1 MKTYRN
7 QHYTSRRKKRLRRH
21 IGIILLLC
29 VCVASLSVAGYFL
42 VQHFNQTPT
51 TSNTDSVSATESTGS
66 SQTPEAEKPSD
77 SSKQPDSS
85 QKEEP
90 SQTEESKK
98 PSSSETA
105 ASGIPEG
112 GLHITD
118 RPKMNVLDDNEK
130 VVYLTFD
137 DGPCDTTRDL
147 LALLKKYN
155 AKATFFDC
163 CQTAN
168 QEQYLDVIKDCV
180 DQGHTVAVHTYS
192 HKMQEVYASPEAY
205 YEDFEKMYSLIQ
217 EISGKEPAN
226 FFRFPGGSKNGYN
239 EKIRTDVINEM
250 VGRGFIYYDW
260 DCDSGDAAGNHV
272 PADVIYQNTMGA
284 IRNGCNIVLM
294 HNTFG
299 KETTIEA
306 LKRILPD
313 AIAEGYEF
321 RALDGT
327 LDPTHY
333 YIFTPNQFI
342 DAALNNKDMLLSDW
356 QMAKLES
363 SKSE

>member
-1 MKTYRN
+1 MKMYHN
-7 QHYTSRRKKRLRRH
+7 QHYASRRKRRLRRH
-21 IGIILLLC
+21 ISIILLLC

-42 VQHFNQTPT
+42 VQHFTQVPAGPGEDS
-51 TSNTDSVSATESTGS
+51 TSTVESTNS
-66 SQTPEAEKPSD
+66 SDHEETGEESTPSE
-77 SSKQPDSS
+77 QPDPSSS
-85 QKEEP
+85 QKEDD
-90 SQTEESKK
+90 SSL
-98 PSSSETA
+98 SSSETA
-105 ASGIPEG
+105 VPEG
-112 GLHITD
+112 GLHVTD
-118 RPKMNVLDDNEK
+118 RPKMNILDDNEK

-137 DGPCDTTRDL
+137 DGPCDTTKDL
-147 LALLKKYN
+147 LALLAQYN

-168 QEQYLDVIKDCV
+168 QQKYVDVIKDCV

-205 YEDFEKMYSLIQ
+205 YKDFEKMYTLIK

-239 EKIRTDVINEM
+239 EKIRNEVIDEM

-284 IRNGCNIVLM
+284 IHKGCNIVLM

-306 LKRILPD
+306 LKRILPE

-333 YIFTPNQFI
+333 YIFTSEPFI
-342 DAALNNKDMLLSDW
+342 DAALKNKDIQLSDW
-356 QMAKLES
+356 QMAKLGS
-363 SKSE
+363 SKTK